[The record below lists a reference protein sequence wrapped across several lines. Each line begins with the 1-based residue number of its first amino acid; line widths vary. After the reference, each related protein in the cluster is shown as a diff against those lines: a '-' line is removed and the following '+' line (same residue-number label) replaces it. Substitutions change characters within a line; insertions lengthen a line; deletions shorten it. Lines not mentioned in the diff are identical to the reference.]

1 VIRIGGNP
9 TDRDS
14 FGSVGLLEGR
24 LMWRGPKDL
33 KSADYSVDRL
43 VTRERPL
50 STESRRSQ
58 SFGHNYIDFIATM
71 ARWPGRARAAAA
83 GCRMAGARFGMGPVR
98 GHCGRRRRIL
108 FPMSLLVAL
117 RILVRLDRSRRPA
130 FPGPSWSGGAWKGAN
145 IIFDFFLS
153 APVQLSASI
162 AGLILVGIYVWVR
175 TATR

>member
-1 VIRIGGNP
+1 
-9 TDRDS
+9 
-14 FGSVGLLEGR
+14 
-24 LMWRGPKDL
+24 MWRGPKDL

-117 RILVRLDRSRRPA
+117 RILVRLDRSRRSRVSRSFLVRRRVERRQHHLRFLPLRAGPA
-130 FPGPSWSGGAWKGAN
+130 VCLDRGSHPRRDLCLGAHRNAV
-145 IIFDFFLS
+145 S
-153 APVQLSASI
+153 
-162 AGLILVGIYVWVR
+162 
-175 TATR
+175 TRFRKFTSLAIES